1 MRQNLLTAVRRFC
14 TAFVGV
20 ALLASCNL
28 HDPNAE
34 RSEFI
39 KVYASLED
47 MDDPEVEP
55 AKALAIGV
63 REGSYEFFVK
73 TNVSPDELSFEWQDD
88 QSSPWAKVEEV
99 QEVSKGVIRVS
110 IWTKARSAF
119 GYYTRR
125 TGMLMIYASDIH
137 LGKYLR
143 IHQGCVARYSND
155 CATFK
160 SGSTN
165 PLVADGEA
173 LWSTWTA
180 SQKENFP
187 TTTPTS
193 VYARNGF
200 LRLGDN
206 IGHGGEITT
215 KFVDALRA
223 DSLLMVNFRAV
234 AFQDEL
240 GKKDANK
247 FTVEVLG
254 GGVFKDTDGAKKLE
268 VEIPY
273 YNIDDPDFP
282 TSMWNDAEFMY
293 FVENSES
300 SKISANTRIRLTAGS
315 LTEMTEPN
323 RVFVTRIYIRTIN
336 PQVDEDYFEENGGNG
351 VDRILGLSSEKP
363 APEE

>member
-1 MRQNLLTAVRRFC
+1 MRQNLLTVIRHLGAAVLG
-14 TAFVGV
+14 A

-28 HDPNAE
+28 VDPNAE
-34 RSEFI
+34 RSEYI
-39 KVYASLED
+39 RAYASLED
-47 MDDPEVEP
+47 LNDPEVEP
-55 AKALAIGV
+55 AKGLAIGV
-63 REGSYEFFVK
+63 REGDYSLFIE
-73 TNVSPDELSFEWQDD
+73 TNVKPDELSFEWQDED
-88 QSSPWAKVEEV
+88 SSPWAKVASVEKVKDGVLEV
-99 QEVSKGVIRVS
+99 KL
-110 IWTKARSAF
+110 TAKARTNW

-125 TGMLMIYASDIH
+125 TGMLMIYAAEKN

-143 IHQGCVARYSND
+143 IYQGCIARFSND
-155 CATFK
+155 CSTFK

-165 PLVADGEA
+165 PLVADGET

-200 LRLGDN
+200 IKLGDN
-206 IGHGGEITT
+206 LGHGGEITT

-234 AFQDEL
+234 AYQDEL

-254 GGVFKDTDGAKKLE
+254 GGSFLGTNGAKKLD

-273 YNIDDPDFP
+273 YNIDDEKFP
-282 TSMWNDAEFMY
+282 ASMWNDAEFMY
-293 FVENSES
+293 FVEGTENNP
-300 SKISANTRIRLTAGS
+300 ITANTRIRLTAGS
-315 LTEMTEPN
+315 LTEVTAPN
-323 RVFVTRIYIRTIN
+323 RVFVSRIYIRTIN
-336 PQVDEDYFEENGGNG
+336 PLVDEDYVEENGGSG
-351 VDRILGLSSEKP
+351 VDRILGLT
-363 APEE
+363 AVTPEEE